1 MRSPLWRPSLVG
13 IEPQFF
19 PNLTIIR
26 EECDRDDPGE
36 FFTEADEFWGG
47 MFAVRQ
53 EEGAVGETE
62 Q

>member
-1 MRSPLWRPSLVG
+1 VG